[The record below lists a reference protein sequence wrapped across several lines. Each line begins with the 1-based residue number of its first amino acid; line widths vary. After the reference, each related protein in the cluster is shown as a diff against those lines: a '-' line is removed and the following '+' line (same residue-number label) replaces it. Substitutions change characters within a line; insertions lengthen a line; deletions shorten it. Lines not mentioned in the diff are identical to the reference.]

1 MDIITNFTW
10 IEQVILI
17 IGCLMG
23 CIAAVDTNFEDAK
36 AMMPLTYNSYGNQV
50 VNRYL
55 FVIGVLLCL
64 LACLTAA
71 ETPLITLIGCFFG
84 LCLVWFLT
92 FFLLRCVVSVIRW
105 CHKKQ

>member
-1 MDIITNFTW
+1 
-10 IEQVILI
+10 
-17 IGCLMG
+17 MG
-23 CIAAVDTNFEDAK
+23 CIAAIDSDFEDAK
-36 AMMPLTYNSYGNQV
+36 ATMPLTYNSYGNQV

-71 ETPLITLIGCFFG
+71 ETPLIMLIGCFFG
-84 LCLVWFLT
+84 LCLTWFFT
-92 FFLLRCVVSVIRW
+92 FFILRFMVCVIRW